1 MVDLASKADHRE
13 WDAFISY
20 ASEDKAEIAVP
31 LAEILQSEGLHVWF
45 DKFELRPGDSISQ
58 SIEEGLANSNVGIV
72 ILSQTSLRKNWTK
85 YEVAALKQ
93 LYINFGKRII
103 PIWKD
108 IGPNE
113 LRRTDPGLL
122 DIRALSTKDLSTE
135 EIAYEII
142 SVANPKLLS
151 RLNARSTWKA
161 FQKTASIK
169 SIPLKDLKPGPH
181 QRQKL
186 SAHNLSR
193 IRVLHSVFREI
204 LHDKLE
210 TWIDNFCRDIN
221 YEEEILVWETTA
233 ALLLDWTSSVG
244 SSNISKQERRRMYE
258 VIFKLTSGFPPEEIH
273 GPLEKL
279 PRKHVKCFYE
289 IVDLWDQEISV
300 IQAYST
306 PELIDHPTI
315 IQKFDSNLK
324 SPQSGT

>member
-1 MVDLASKADHRE
+1 MVDVASKPDHRK
-13 WDAFISY
+13 WDTFISY
-20 ASEDKAEIAVP
+20 ASEDKADIAIP
-31 LAEILQSEGLHVWF
+31 LAEILRSEGLYVWF

-108 IGPNE
+108 IGPDE

-135 EIAYEII
+135 EIAYEVI
-142 SVANPKLLS
+142 SVANPRLLS

-161 FQKTASIK
+161 FQKTASIT
-169 SIPLKDLKPGPH
+169 SVPLKDLKPGPH

-210 TWIDNFCRDIN
+210 AWIDNFRRDIN

-233 ALLLDWTSSVG
+233 ALLLDWMSSVG
-244 SSNISKQERRRMYE
+244 SSNISKQERRQMYE
-258 VIFKLTSGFPPEEIH
+258 VIFKLTSGFPLEDTLRS
-273 GPLEKL
+273 LEKL
-279 PRKHVKCFYE
+279 PRRHVKCFNE
-289 IVDLWDQEISV
+289 IAELWDQEIGV

-306 PELIDHPTI
+306 LELVDHPTI
-315 IQKFDSNLK
+315 VQKFYSSLKGSQSN
-324 SPQSGT
+324 S